1 MQVEP
6 RSRFDNYVV
15 GSANRLAVAAA
26 RAVAESPG
34 GVYNPLFVYGAS
46 GLGKTHLIGAIGNEA
61 VARAPELS
69 VEYLSLEDFIEQIH
83 AAVAVGEMERF
94 KQRYGRVDVLLLD
107 DMQFLTGRR
116 ETQSELLRLLNA
128 LQGSG
133 RQIVMT
139 SDRPPSEISDVDE
152 RLLSRLSGG
161 LIVDIGAP
169 DFETRVA
176 ILRSKAEERGVSFA
190 PGVIEELARVEISS
204 VRELQ
209 GAMNRLVAQQSL
221 DGTLTPAQARS
232 VLGVDGGDPARDAPP
247 SPASFPDAAPAAPTF
262 DEARTPAPLVEASSG
277 ISSGESPLTSGAP
290 TAVAAPVP
298 DEFFS
303 FVSNIATAVA
313 THDEP
318 WKMRVGETV
327 AYWAGEGYRTAALER
342 LMAEPVA
349 PPNYEALLRGYGHA
363 VEQLRQLE
371 ARVTTVDPA
380 LGGTELFRD
389 PERLADAA
397 AFVERALT
405 GAVPPQGPQ
414 AAFER
419 RIFQESASNQM
430 AVRAADTVIA
440 EPGTRYNPLVIAGPS
455 GTGKTHLLNAIGNE
469 LARRGDGTARVA
481 CVGAQLF
488 IDELIAALQEGQIE
502 RFRARYRAAD
512 ALLIDDVQFVAGKE
526 RTQEELFHV
535 FNHYH
540 SAGKQLVL
548 VSDLPPKAIE
558 GLEERLRSRFEGGLV
573 AELEAPDRA
582 LREKLLAKYLADA
595 GAASD
600 ADMLGYL
607 AERHVASVR
616 ELIGVVHRL
625 QAAAEAAGEPLSL
638 ALARR
643 ELEPAGTAATA
654 PPVTVRQAADV
665 FFLDDE
671 KIVWEWP
678 DPVGRLVEELR

>member
-1 MQVEP
+1 MQVEA

-34 GVYNPLFVYGAS
+34 GVYNPLFVYGGP

-61 VARAPELS
+61 VARAPGLS
-69 VEYLSLEDFIEQIH
+69 VEYLPLEDFIEQIH

-94 KQRYGRVDVLLLD
+94 KLRYGRVDMLLLD

-116 ETQSELLRLLNA
+116 ETQSELMRLLNA
-128 LQGSG
+128 LQSSG

-139 SDRPPSEISDVDE
+139 SDRPPSEIADVDE
-152 RLLSRLSGG
+152 RLLSRLGGG
-161 LIVDIGAP
+161 LIVDIGVP
-169 DFETRVA
+169 DFETKVA
-176 ILRSKAEERGVSFA
+176 ILRGKAEEKEVSFS
-190 PGVIEELARVEISS
+190 PGVIEELARLDFTS
-204 VRELQ
+204 VRELH

-221 DGTLTPAQARS
+221 DGMLTPAQVRI
-232 VLGVDGGDPARDAPP
+232 VLGVAAGIE
-247 SPASFPDAAPAAPTF
+247 ASTPEPEPEPEPEPMAAPA
-262 DEARTPAPLVEASSG
+262 
-277 ISSGESPLTSGAP
+277 
-290 TAVAAPVP
+290 

-303 FVSNIATAVA
+303 FITNIATTVA
-313 THDEP
+313 AQIEP
-318 WKMRVGETV
+318 WKVRVGETV
-327 AYWAGEGYRTAALER
+327 AYWAGEGYRTAVLER
-342 LMAEPVA
+342 LMGEPVA
-349 PPNYEALLRGYGHA
+349 PPNYEAVLRGYGHA

-371 ARVTTVDPA
+371 AKVTTVDPS
-380 LGGTELFRD
+380 LGGDELFRD
-389 PERLADAA
+389 PERIQEAA

-414 AAFER
+414 SAFER
-419 RIFQESASNQM
+419 RAFQESVSNQM
-430 AVRAADTVIA
+430 AVRAADAVIA
-440 EPGTRYNPLVIAGPS
+440 EPGQRYNPLFIAGPS

-469 LARRGDGTARVA
+469 LAARGKGTSRVA

-535 FNHYH
+535 FNHFH

-548 VSDLPPKAIE
+548 VSDVPPKAIE
-558 GLEERLRSRFEGGLV
+558 GLEDRLRSRFEGGLV

-582 LREKLLAKYLADA
+582 LREKLFTRYLAD
-595 GAASD
+595 
-600 ADMLGYL
+600 LGEVDPELVQYL
-607 AERHVASVR
+607 AERPVSSVR

-625 QAAAEAAGEPLSL
+625 QAAGESKGETLTL
-638 ALARR
+638 AIARQ
-643 ELEPAGTAATA
+643 ELEPAGAAVQAA
-654 PPVTVRQAADV
+654 PATVRQAADV

-678 DPVGRLVEELR
+678 DVAGRLVEELR

>member
-1 MQVEP
+1 MQVEA

-34 GVYNPLFVYGAS
+34 GVYNPLFIYGSS

-61 VARAPELS
+61 VARAPGLS
-69 VEYLSLEDFIEQIH
+69 VEYLPLEDFIEQIH

-152 RLLSRLSGG
+152 RLIGRLSGG
-161 LIVDIGAP
+161 LIVDIGVT
-169 DFETRVA
+169 DFETKVA
-176 ILRSKAEERGVSFA
+176 ILRGKAEERKVSFA
-190 PGVIEELARVEISS
+190 PGVIEELARLDFSS
-204 VRELQ
+204 IRELH

-221 DGTLTPAQARS
+221 DGMLTPAQVRS
-232 VLGVDGGDPARDAPP
+232 VLGV
-247 SPASFPDAAPAAPTF
+247 SSQPAAP
-262 DEARTPAPLVEASSG
+262 EPEPEPEPAP
-277 ISSGESPLTSGAP
+277 ESVQSQ
-290 TAVAAPVP
+290 AAG
-298 DEFFS
+298 EFFS
-303 FVSNIATAVA
+303 FVTNIATAVA
-313 THDEP
+313 SQIEP
-318 WKMRVGETV
+318 WKVRVGETV

-371 ARVTTVDPA
+371 ARVSTVDPS
-380 LGGTELFRD
+380 LGGDEVFRD
-389 PERLADAA
+389 PERLGEAA

-405 GAVPPQGPQ
+405 GAVPPQGPE

-419 RIFQESASNQM
+419 RAFQESASNQM
-430 AVRAADTVIA
+430 AVRAADAVIN
-440 EPGTRYNPLVIAGPS
+440 EPGQRYNPLFIAGPS

-469 LARRGDGTARVA
+469 LARRGNGTSRVA

-488 IDELIAALQEGQIE
+488 IDELIASLQDGQIE

-535 FNHYH
+535 FNHFH

-548 VSDLPPKAIE
+548 VSDVPPKAIE
-558 GLEERLRSRFEGGLV
+558 GLEDRLRSRFEGGLV
-573 AELEAPDRA
+573 AELDAPDRA
-582 LREKLLAKYLADA
+582 LREKLFARYLADVGEVDPA
-595 GAASD
+595 
-600 ADMLGYL
+600 LLQYL
-607 AERHVASVR
+607 AERQVSSVR

-625 QAAAEAAGEPLSL
+625 QAAAESRGESLTLAARGQ
-638 ALARR
+638 
-643 ELEPAGTAATA
+643 ELG
-654 PPVTVRQAADV
+654 
-665 FFLDDE
+665 
-671 KIVWEWP
+671 
-678 DPVGRLVEELR
+678 

>member
-1 MQVEP
+1 MQVEA

-34 GVYNPLFVYGAS
+34 GVYNPLFVYGSS

-61 VARAPELS
+61 VARAPGLS
-69 VEYLSLEDFIEQIH
+69 VEYLALEDFIEQIH

-139 SDRPPSEISDVDE
+139 SDRPPSEIADVDE
-152 RLLSRLSGG
+152 RLISRLSGG
-161 LIVDIGAP
+161 LIVDIGVP
-169 DFETRVA
+169 DFETKVA
-176 ILRSKAEERGVSFA
+176 ILRGKAEERKVSFA
-190 PGVIEELARVEISS
+190 PGVIEELARLDFTS

-221 DGTLTPAQARS
+221 DSMLTPAQVRT
-232 VLGVDGGDPARDAPP
+232 VLGAEDASEPIAAEAEPEPESVDI
-247 SPASFPDAAPAAPTF
+247 AAP
-262 DEARTPAPLVEASSG
+262 
-277 ISSGESPLTSGAP
+277 GAG
-290 TAVAAPVP
+290 
-298 DEFFS
+298 EFFS
-303 FVSNIATAVA
+303 FISDIATTVA
-313 THDEP
+313 AQIEP
-318 WKMRVGETV
+318 WKVRVGETV
-327 AYWAGEGYRTAALER
+327 AYWAGEGYRTAVLER
-342 LMAEPVA
+342 LMSEPVA
-349 PPNYEALLRGYGHA
+349 PPNYEAVLRGYGHA

-371 ARVTTVDPA
+371 SKVTTVDPS
-380 LGGTELFRD
+380 LGGDEMFRD
-389 PERLADAA
+389 PERLPEAA

-419 RIFQESASNQM
+419 RAFQESVSNQM
-430 AVRAADTVIA
+430 AVRAADAVVA
-440 EPGTRYNPLVIAGPS
+440 EPGQRYNPLFIAGPS

-512 ALLIDDVQFVAGKE
+512 VLLIDDVQFVAGKE

-535 FNHYH
+535 FNHFH

-548 VSDLPPKAIE
+548 VSDVPPKAID

-582 LREKLLAKYLADA
+582 LREKLLARYLADA
-595 GAASD
+595 GEVDAA
-600 ADMLGYL
+600 LLQYL
-607 AERHVASVR
+607 AERTVSSVR
-616 ELIGVVHRL
+616 ELMGVVHRL
-625 QAAAEAAGEPLSL
+625 QALAEAKGVGLTL
-638 ALARR
+638 ALARK
-643 ELEPAGTAATA
+643 ELEPAGALVQA
-654 PPVTVRQAADV
+654 PPATVRQAADV

-678 DPVGRLVEELR
+678 DVAGRLVEELR

>member
-1 MQVEP
+1 MQVEA

-34 GVYNPLFVYGAS
+34 GVYNPLFVYGGP

-61 VARAPELS
+61 VARAPGLS
-69 VEYLSLEDFIEQIH
+69 VEYLALEDFIEQIH
-83 AAVAVGEMERF
+83 AAVAGGEMERF

-139 SDRPPSEISDVDE
+139 SDRPPAEISDVDE

-161 LIVDIGAP
+161 LIVDIGVP
-169 DFETRVA
+169 DFETKVA
-176 ILRSKAEERGVSFA
+176 ILRGKAEEKEVSFA
-190 PGVIEELARVEISS
+190 PGVIEELARLDFTS
-204 VRELQ
+204 VRELH

-221 DGTLTPAQARS
+221 DGMLTPAQVRA
-232 VLGVDGGDPARDAPP
+232 VLGVATD
-247 SPASFPDAAPAAPTF
+247 PAAPTP
-262 DEARTPAPLVEASSG
+262 TPTPEPEEVEAPAS
-277 ISSGESPLTSGAP
+277 
-290 TAVAAPVP
+290 
-298 DEFFS
+298 EFFS
-303 FVSNIATAVA
+303 FVTNIATTVA
-313 THDEP
+313 AQIEP
-318 WKMRVGETV
+318 WRVRVGETV

-342 LMAEPVA
+342 LMAEREA
-349 PPNYEALLRGYGHA
+349 PPNYEAVLRGYGHA

-371 ARVTTVDPA
+371 AKVTTVDSS
-380 LGGTELFRD
+380 LGGDELFRD
-389 PERLADAA
+389 PERLPEAA

-414 AAFER
+414 SAFER
-419 RIFQESASNQM
+419 RTFQESPSNQM
-430 AVRAADTVIA
+430 AVRAADAVIA
-440 EPGTRYNPLVIAGPS
+440 EPGQRYNPLFIAGPS

-469 LARRGDGTARVA
+469 LAARGNGTSRVA

-535 FNHYH
+535 FNHFH

-548 VSDLPPKAIE
+548 VSDVPPKAIE

-582 LREKLLAKYLADA
+582 LREKLFTRYLADVGEVDPA
-595 GAASD
+595 
-600 ADMLGYL
+600 LLQYL
-607 AERHVASVR
+607 AERPVSSVR

-625 QAAAEAAGEPLSL
+625 QAVAETKGEGLSL
-638 ALARR
+638 ALARK
-643 ELEPAGTAATA
+643 ELEPAGAAVQA
-654 PPVTVRQAADV
+654 PPAMVRQAADV

-678 DPVGRLVEELR
+678 DVAGRLVEELR

>member
-34 GVYNPLFVYGAS
+34 GVYNPLFVYGSS

-61 VARAPELS
+61 MVRAPDLS
-69 VEYLSLEDFIEQIH
+69 VEYLPLEEFIEQIH
-83 AAVAVGEMERF
+83 AAVAVGEMEGF

-116 ETQSELLRLLNA
+116 ETQSELLRLFNA

-139 SDRPPSEISDVDE
+139 SDRPPAEISDVDE
-152 RLLSRLSGG
+152 RLISRLSGG
-161 LIVDIGAP
+161 LIVDIGLP

-176 ILRSKAEERGVSFA
+176 ILRSKAEERNVSFA
-190 PGVIEELARVEISS
+190 AGVIEELARLDYTS

-209 GAMNRLVAQQSL
+209 GAMNRLSAQQAL
-221 DGTLTPAQARS
+221 DGTLTPAQVRS
-232 VLGVDGGDPARDAPP
+232 VLGVAGEVV
-247 SPASFPDAAPAAPTF
+247 APAEP
-262 DEARTPAPLVEASSG
+262 
-277 ISSGESPLTSGAP
+277 
-290 TAVAAPVP
+290 VAAA

-303 FVSNIATAVA
+303 FVTNIATAVA
-313 THDEP
+313 AHVEP
-318 WKMRVGETV
+318 WKVRVGETI

-342 LMAEPVA
+342 LMAEPSA
-349 PPNYEALLRGYGHA
+349 PPNYEAVLRGYGHA
-363 VEQLRQLE
+363 VEQLRMLE
-371 ARVTTVDPA
+371 AKITSVDPA
-380 LGGTELFRD
+380 LGGDELFRD
-389 PERLADAA
+389 PERLGEAS

-405 GAVPPQGPQ
+405 GGVPPQGPQ
-414 AAFER
+414 PAFER
-419 RIFQESASNQM
+419 RAFQESASNQM
-430 AVRAADTVIA
+430 AVRAADAVIA
-440 EPGTRYNPLVIAGPS
+440 EPGQRYNPLFIAGPS
-455 GTGKTHLLNAIGNE
+455 GVGKTHLLNAIGNE
-469 LARRGDGTARVA
+469 LARRGNGTARVA

-488 IDELIAALQEGQIE
+488 IDELIAALQDGQIE

-535 FNHYH
+535 FNHFH

-548 VSDLPPKAIE
+548 VSDVPPKAIE

-573 AELEAPDRA
+573 AELDAPDRT
-582 LREKLLAKYLADA
+582 LREKLFARYLGHGAD
-595 GAASD
+595 GPDAAL
-600 ADMLGYL
+600 LGYL
-607 AERHVASVR
+607 AERPVTSVR

-625 QAAAEAAGEPLSL
+625 QAAAETSGEPLSL
-638 ALARR
+638 AAARQ
-643 ELEPAGTAATA
+643 ELEPAGAAVLA
-654 PPVTVRQAADV
+654 PPATVRQAADV

-678 DPVGRLVEELR
+678 DVVGRLVEEMR

>member
-1 MQVEP
+1 MQVEA
-6 RSRFDNYVV
+6 RYRFDNYVV

-61 VARAPELS
+61 VARAPGLS
-69 VEYLSLEDFIEQIH
+69 VEYLPLEDFIEQIH

-94 KQRYGRVDVLLLD
+94 KQRYTHVDVLLLD
-107 DMQFLTGRR
+107 DMQLLTGRR

-133 RQIVMT
+133 RQIVMA
-139 SDRPPSEISDVDE
+139 SDRTPLEIADVDE
-152 RLLSRLSGG
+152 RLISRLSGG

-176 ILRSKAEERGVSFA
+176 ILRGKAEEKSVSFA
-190 PGVIEELARVEISS
+190 PGVIEELARLDFSS

-209 GAMNRLVAQQSL
+209 GAMNRLAAQQAI
-221 DGTLTPAQARS
+221 DGMLTPAQVGA
-232 VLGVDGGDPARDAPP
+232 VLGVELEVAAREPEPEPVAV
-247 SPASFPDAAPAAPTF
+247 A
-262 DEARTPAPLVEASSG
+262 
-277 ISSGESPLTSGAP
+277 SGAN
-290 TAVAAPVP
+290 
-298 DEFFS
+298 EFFS
-303 FVSNIATAVA
+303 FVTNIATTVA
-313 THDEP
+313 AQIEP
-318 WKMRVGETV
+318 WRVRVGESV

-349 PPNYEALLRGYGHA
+349 PPNYEAVIRGYGHA

-371 ARVTTVDPA
+371 AKVTTVDA
-380 LGGTELFRD
+380 SLGGDEVFRD
-389 PERLADAA
+389 PERLSEAV

-414 AAFER
+414 SAFER
-419 RIFQESASNQM
+419 RTFQESASNQM
-430 AVRAADTVIA
+430 AVRAADAVVA
-440 EPGTRYNPLVIAGPS
+440 EPGRRYNPLFIAGPS

-469 LARRGDGTARVA
+469 LAGRHSGITRVA

-535 FNHYH
+535 FNHFH
-540 SAGKQLVL
+540 SAGKQLVF
-548 VSDLPPKAIE
+548 VSDVPPKAIE

-582 LREKLLAKYLADA
+582 LREKLLARYLADA
-595 GAASD
+595 GEVDTA
-600 ADMLGYL
+600 LLQYL
-607 AERHVASVR
+607 AERPVSSVR
-616 ELIGVVHRL
+616 ELIGVVNRL
-625 QAAAEAAGEPLSL
+625 QALAETKGDGLTI
-638 ALARR
+638 ALART
-643 ELEPAGTAATA
+643 ELEPAGATVQAAPA
-654 PPVTVRQAADV
+654 TVRQAADV

-678 DPVGRLVEELR
+678 DVGGRLVEEMR

>member
-1 MQVEP
+1 MQVEA
-6 RSRFDNYVV
+6 RSRFDNFVV
-15 GSANRLAVAAA
+15 GSANRLAVAAS

-34 GVYNPLFVYGAS
+34 GVYNPLFVYGGP

-61 VARAPELS
+61 VARAPGLS
-69 VEYLSLEDFIEQIH
+69 VEYLALEDFIEQIH

-139 SDRPPSEISDVDE
+139 SDRPPTEISDVDE

-161 LIVDIGAP
+161 LIVDIGVP
-169 DFETRVA
+169 DFETKVA
-176 ILRSKAEERGVSFA
+176 ILRGKSEEKAVSFA
-190 PGVIEELARVEISS
+190 PGVIEELARLDFTS

-209 GAMNRLVAQQSL
+209 GAMHRLVAQQAL
-221 DGTLTPAQARS
+221 DGMLTPAQVRA
-232 VLGVDGGDPARDAPP
+232 VLGVAN
-247 SPASFPDAAPAAPTF
+247 APAAS
-262 DEARTPAPLVEASSG
+262 AVEP
-277 ISSGESPLTSGAP
+277 EP
-290 TAVAAPVP
+290 VALAEPVS
-298 DEFFS
+298 EFLS
-303 FVSNIATAVA
+303 FVTNIATTVA
-313 THDEP
+313 AEIAP
-318 WKMRVGETV
+318 WKARVGETV

-342 LMAEPVA
+342 LMAEREA
-349 PPNYEALLRGYGHA
+349 PPNFEAVLRGYGHA

-371 ARVTTVDPA
+371 AKITTVDSS
-380 LGGTELFRD
+380 LGGDELFRD
-389 PERLADAA
+389 PERLPEAA

-414 AAFER
+414 PAFER
-419 RIFQESASNQM
+419 RAFQESASNQM
-430 AVRAADTVIA
+430 AVRAADAVVA
-440 EPGTRYNPLVIAGPS
+440 EPGQRYNPLFIAGPS

-469 LARRGDGTARVA
+469 LAGRGNGTSRVA

-502 RFRARYRAAD
+502 RSRARYRAAD

-535 FNHYH
+535 FNHFH

-548 VSDLPPKAIE
+548 VSDVPPKAIE

-582 LREKLLAKYLADA
+582 LREKLFARYLADA
-595 GAASD
+595 GEVDPA
-600 ADMLGYL
+600 LLQYL
-607 AERHVASVR
+607 AERPVSSAR

-625 QAAAEAAGEPLSL
+625 QALAEAKGEGLTL
-638 ALARR
+638 ALARQ
-643 ELEPAGTAATA
+643 ELEPAGAPVQA
-654 PPVTVRQAADV
+654 PPATVRQAADV

-678 DPVGRLVEELR
+678 DVAGRLVEELR

>member
-1 MQVEP
+1 MQVEA

-61 VARAPELS
+61 VARAPGLS

-94 KQRYGRVDVLLLD
+94 KQRYARVDVLLLD
-107 DMQFLTGRR
+107 DVQFLTGRR

-139 SDRPPSEISDVDE
+139 SDRPPSEIADVDE
-152 RLLSRLSGG
+152 RLISRLSGG
-161 LIVDIGAP
+161 LIVDVGVP
-169 DFETRVA
+169 DFETKVA
-176 ILRSKAEERGVSFA
+176 ILRGKAEERSASFA
-190 PGVIEELARVEISS
+190 PGVIEELARLDFSS

-209 GAMNRLVAQQSL
+209 GAMNRLVAQQTL
-221 DGTLTPAQARS
+221 DGMLTPAQVRT
-232 VLGVDGGDPARDAPP
+232 VLGIETSVVAPSTEAP
-247 SPASFPDAAPAAPTF
+247 QQSTPEAEPEPAAMAF
-262 DEARTPAPLVEASSG
+262 
-277 ISSGESPLTSGAP
+277 GAN
-290 TAVAAPVP
+290 
-298 DEFFS
+298 EFFS
-303 FVSNIATAVA
+303 FVTNIATTVA
-313 THDEP
+313 AQIEP
-318 WKMRVGETV
+318 WRVRVGESV

-342 LMAEPVA
+342 LMAEPEA
-349 PPNYEALLRGYGHA
+349 PANYEAVIRGYGHA

-371 ARVTTVDPA
+371 AKVTTVDTS
-380 LGGTELFRD
+380 LGGDELFRD
-389 PERLADAA
+389 PERLSEAA
-397 AFVERALT
+397 AFVERALI

-419 RIFQESASNQM
+419 RTFEESASNQM
-430 AVRAADTVIA
+430 AVRAADAVVA
-440 EPGTRYNPLVIAGPS
+440 EPGRRYNPLYIAGPS

-469 LARRGDGTARVA
+469 LAAQGNRTARVA

-535 FNHYH
+535 FNHFH
-540 SAGKQLVL
+540 SAGKQLVF
-548 VSDLPPKAIE
+548 VSDVPPKAIE
-558 GLEERLRSRFEGGLV
+558 GLEDRLRSRFEGGLV

-582 LREKLLAKYLADA
+582 LREKLLGRYLADVGEVDTA
-595 GAASD
+595 
-600 ADMLGYL
+600 LLQYL
-607 AERHVASVR
+607 AERPVSSVR
-616 ELIGVVHRL
+616 ELIGVVNRL
-625 QAAAEAAGEPLSL
+625 QALAETRGEALSL
-638 ALARR
+638 ALART
-643 ELEPAGTAATA
+643 ELEPAGAAVPAA
-654 PPVTVRQAADV
+654 PATVRQAADV

-671 KIVWEWP
+671 KVVWEWP
-678 DPVGRLVEELR
+678 DVAGRLVEEMR

>member
-1 MQVEP
+1 MQVEA

-34 GVYNPLFVYGAS
+34 GVYNPLFVYGGP

-61 VARAPELS
+61 VARAPGLS
-69 VEYLSLEDFIEQIH
+69 VEYLPLEDFIEQIH

-94 KQRYGRVDVLLLD
+94 KLRYGRVDMLLLD

-116 ETQSELLRLLNA
+116 ETQSELMRLLNA
-128 LQGSG
+128 LQSSG

-139 SDRPPSEISDVDE
+139 SDRPPSEIADVDE
-152 RLLSRLSGG
+152 RLLSRLGGG
-161 LIVDIGAP
+161 LIVDIGVP
-169 DFETRVA
+169 DFETTVA
-176 ILRSKAEERGVSFA
+176 ILRGKAEEKEVSFS
-190 PGVIEELARVEISS
+190 PGVIEELARLDFTS
-204 VRELQ
+204 VRELH

-221 DGTLTPAQARS
+221 DGMLTPAQVRM
-232 VLGVDGGDPARDAPP
+232 VLGVATGTE
-247 SPASFPDAAPAAPTF
+247 ASTPEPEPEPEPMLAAAPA
-262 DEARTPAPLVEASSG
+262 
-277 ISSGESPLTSGAP
+277 
-290 TAVAAPVP
+290 

-303 FVSNIATAVA
+303 FITNIATTVA
-313 THDEP
+313 AQIEP
-318 WKMRVGETV
+318 WKVRVGETV
-327 AYWAGEGYRTAALER
+327 AYWAGEGYRTAVLER
-342 LMAEPVA
+342 LMGEPVA
-349 PPNYEALLRGYGHA
+349 PPNYEAVLRGYGHA

-371 ARVTTVDPA
+371 AKVTTVDPS
-380 LGGTELFRD
+380 LGGDELFRD
-389 PERLADAA
+389 PERIQEAA

-414 AAFER
+414 SAFER
-419 RIFQESASNQM
+419 RAFQESVSNQM
-430 AVRAADTVIA
+430 AVRAADAVIA
-440 EPGTRYNPLVIAGPS
+440 EPGQRYNPLFIAGPS

-469 LARRGDGTARVA
+469 LAARGKGTSRVA

-535 FNHYH
+535 FNHFH

-548 VSDLPPKAIE
+548 VSDVPPKAIE
-558 GLEERLRSRFEGGLV
+558 GLEDRLRSRFEGGLV

-582 LREKLLAKYLADA
+582 LREKLFTRYLAD
-595 GAASD
+595 
-600 ADMLGYL
+600 LGEVDPELVQYL
-607 AERHVASVR
+607 AERPVSSVR

-625 QAAAEAAGEPLSL
+625 QAAGESKGETLTL
-638 ALARR
+638 AIARQ
-643 ELEPAGTAATA
+643 ELEPAGAAVQAA
-654 PPVTVRQAADV
+654 PAMVRQAADV

-678 DPVGRLVEELR
+678 DVAGRLVEEMR